1 MRLAPPHHRTPLS
14 VWTAPESSISTPT
27 IRRRGVRSVREV
39 REPRRIIS
47 AVTGLTGSGRVGG
60 PGVSAPRLALER
72 MESLGRNLEVANALR
87 PNMEEK
93 TVKETERRPQTATL
107 RAVQLTAIGLLTGP
121 GAPVVR
127 PAGEEPSSERG
138 LVLNQK
144 MEGETARESP
154 ETRDIA
160 TLRTAVR
167 RKMESSNAVM
177 ANASVLTS
185 NVTEPMTVEIM
196 RMNSLMPVQES

>member
-1 MRLAPPHHRTPLS
+1 
-14 VWTAPESSISTPT
+14 
-27 IRRRGVRSVREV
+27 
-39 REPRRIIS
+39 
-47 AVTGLTGSGRVGG
+47 
-60 PGVSAPRLALER
+60 
-72 MESLGRNLEVANALR
+72 
-87 PNMEEK
+87 MEETK
-93 TVKETERRPQTATL
+93 LEQDSAINLCMEERTVKETKRRPQTATH
-107 RAVQLTAIGLLTGP
+107 RAVQLTAIGLLTGL

-127 PAGEEPSSERG
+127 PAGEEPSSEHG
-138 LVLNQK
+138 LVLKQK
-144 MEGETARESP
+144 MEGDTARESP
-154 ETRDIA
+154 ERRDIA